1 MTANDIISKVDL
13 LKPNE
18 YTTSQKLMWLTQ
30 ADRQLLVDV
39 ILKRGNNIAKT
50 EPESPAEG
58 DLWLDDTILKRY
70 TSEWKE
76 VFPYTT
82 SEAVLLFDDYA
93 EEFYQWY
100 LMTQID
106 LFNAEYTRYNN
117 SSEMLNRAY
126 SDLER
131 RYNRAVPLP
140 EYRFNI

>member
-18 YTTSQKLMWLTQ
+18 YSTSQKLMWLTQ

-39 ILKRGNNIAKT
+39 ILKRGNSIAKT
-50 EPESPAEG
+50 EPESPTEG

-82 SEAVLLFDDYA
+82 SEAVLLFDEYA

-106 LFNAEYTRYNN
+106 LYNAEYTRYNN

>member
-1 MTANDIISKVDL
+1 MTANDIISKVDQ

-18 YTTSQKLMWLTQ
+18 YSTAQKLMWLTQ

-39 ILKRGNNIAKT
+39 ILKRGNKIAAAQ
-50 EPESPAEG
+50 PQSPTEG

-82 SEAVLLFDDYA
+82 SEAVLLFDEYA

-106 LFNAEYTRYNN
+106 LYNAEYMRYNN

-126 SDLER
+126 QDLER

-140 EYRFNI
+140 VYRFNI